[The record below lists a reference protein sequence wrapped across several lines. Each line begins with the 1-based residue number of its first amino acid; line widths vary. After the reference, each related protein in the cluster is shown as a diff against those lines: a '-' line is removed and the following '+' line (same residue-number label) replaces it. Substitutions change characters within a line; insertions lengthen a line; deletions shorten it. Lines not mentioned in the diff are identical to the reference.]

1 MFSMRTLSLSTLPPG
16 RPRGPPP
23 REAIAYVPR
32 TLHAP
37 RAPRG
42 PVLIVLLSVYAAC
55 FGLTAALAPSSCP
68 PPSPSPHIAMMMA
81 SSEDDW

>member
-1 MFSMRTLSLSTLPPG
+1 MFSMRTLFLSTLPPG

-23 REAIAYVPR
+23 REAIAY
-32 TLHAP
+32 LHAP

-81 SSEDDW
+81 SSEDYW

>member
-1 MFSMRTLSLSTLPPG
+1 MFSMRTLSTLPPG

-23 REAIAYVPR
+23 REAIAAMGK
-32 TLHAP
+32 TP

-42 PVLIVLLSVYAAC
+42 PVLIALLSVYAAC

-68 PPSPSPHIAMMMA
+68 PPSPSPRIAMMMA
-81 SSEDDW
+81 SSEGDE